1 MVHFHF
7 KMFLQETWEGIMLF
21 QVNGLD
27 LAEIDGGEVGTT
39 NLHSSNGPEFVL
51 QLRFYGN
58 QDNVAT
64 KSPGKQYITYFS
76 FFLLE

>member
-1 MVHFHF
+1 
-7 KMFLQETWEGIMLF
+7 MLF

-58 QDNVAT
+58 QDNVGT
-64 KSPGKQYITYFS
+64 KSPGKQYITNFS
-76 FFLLE
+76 FFLLV